1 MTAVT
6 VRVQYLL
13 LICDCIHQSKHTFR
27 FLPEKVTK
35 LRLNT
40 CPASSSCSCSSPL
53 NHILLRNNL
62 QNEVLC
68 CLKFEALAISLCQR
82 TQYNT
87 AFVHGISN
95 IYLSFPQWSM
105 CSPRKHGW
113 QSVAA
118 SRRSTRLV
126 CGKIVLESAVSLMAS
141 SRGRLMADCA

>member
-1 MTAVT
+1 M
-6 VRVQYLL
+6 
-13 LICDCIHQSKHTFR
+13 
-27 FLPEKVTK
+27 
-35 LRLNT
+35 
-40 CPASSSCSCSSPL
+40 
-53 NHILLRNNL
+53 
-62 QNEVLC
+62 
-68 CLKFEALAISLCQR
+68 FEALAISLCQS